1 MKWNWGT
8 KLIMVFS
15 IFVLGMVSLV
25 VMSMRQKVDL
35 VAQNYY
41 QDELR
46 YQEVLNATTLANGL
60 SAAVKVT
67 KETDF
72 VNIQL
77 PQEMIGAT
85 VQGNIFFYCPSDA
98 KKDRHI
104 ALSIDGK
111 GLQTVALRQL
121 IPGKYTV
128 KITWEFN
135 QQKYY
140 AEQTLVI

>member
-8 KLIMVFS
+8 KLILVFS
-15 IFVLGMVSLV
+15 IFVVGMVWLV

-35 VAQNYY
+35 VAKNYY

-60 SAAVKVT
+60 SAAVRVT

-72 VNIQL
+72 VTIQL
-77 PQEMIGAT
+77 PQEIAVGP

-104 ALSIDGK
+104 PLTINGK
-111 GLQTVALRQL
+111 GLQAVALRQL
-121 IPGKYTV
+121 APGKYTV
-128 KITWEFN
+128 KIAWEFN
-135 QQKYY
+135 KQKYY
-140 AEQTLVI
+140 AEQTLIL